1 MARDERTLKRDQVT
15 HPAVLG
21 QIGPSIY
28 LGVLGLSVLL
38 VGDVHHI
45 KNNERSLLR
54 TR

>member
-28 LGVLGLSVLL
+28 LGVLGLPVL
-38 VGDVHHI
+38 GDVHHI

>member
-21 QIGPSIY
+21 QIGPNVY
-28 LGVLGLSVLL
+28 LGVLVLL